1 MTGTLLSVLM
11 LLCGYVLADPK
22 RFDGH
27 KVLHILPGSIEH
39 LNNVLELKE
48 LLNLNIWR
56 HPRMGNLSMDV
67 HVEPHKLELV
77 LTSLQQIGADVR
89 VWIHDIQQLI
99 DKEQKQTKKK
109 DTGFNY
115 FAYHRFSAIKKYLA
129 DVVTAANSMNNVSA
143 QLTTIGYSFEFRE
156 IQMIKVSRNDGL
168 SRPAIVIDG
177 GIHARE
183 WISPATVL
191 YFIGQLVSG
200 DEFDYSSKLL
210 DKFDWYFIPLLNP
223 DGYEY
228 SHTTDRLWRKNRVN
242 HGEKC
247 IGVDINR
254 NFGYMWNPVNN
265 RSTNSCSD
273 VYAGPFAFSEEE
285 SFALKMFILN
295 NKDNITAYLT
305 YHSYGQMWL
314 YPWGYTSALP
324 TDWQEL
330 DSAATVGTEALES
343 LYGTPY
349 LAGPTVQNFYSAT
362 GVSEDWAKGVANIK
376 YSYTIELR
384 DTGSFGFLL
393 PQDEIEP
400 NCRESW
406 KALGE
411 FALALA
417 ARERYK
423 EIKDI

>member
-1 MTGTLLSVLM
+1 MGNGQIHAIDSFS
-11 LLCGYVLADPK
+11 
-22 RFDGH
+22 RH
-27 KVLHILPGSIEH
+27 KVLHILPDSIEH

-56 HPRMGNLSMDV
+56 HPRMGNMSMDV

-99 DKEQKQTKKK
+99 DNEQKQTKKK
-109 DTGFNY
+109 DTGFNH

-200 DEFDYSSKLL
+200 DEFDYSPKLL

-228 SHTTDRLWRKNRVN
+228 SHTTSSKRHFEHRIDFGGRTESTMAKN
-242 HGEKC
+242 
-247 IGVDINR
+247 
-254 NFGYMWNPVNN
+254 
-265 RSTNSCSD
+265 
-273 VYAGPFAFSEEE
+273 ASE
-285 SFALKMFILN
+285 LI
-295 NKDNITAYLT
+295 
-305 YHSYGQMWL
+305 
-314 YPWGYTSALP
+314 
-324 TDWQEL
+324 
-330 DSAATVGTEALES
+330 
-343 LYGTPY
+343 
-349 LAGPTVQNFYSAT
+349 
-362 GVSEDWAKGVANIK
+362 
-376 YSYTIELR
+376 
-384 DTGSFGFLL
+384 
-393 PQDEIEP
+393 
-400 NCRESW
+400 
-406 KALGE
+406 
-411 FALALA
+411 
-417 ARERYK
+417 
-423 EIKDI
+423 